1 MNIVIIGYRCT
12 GKTTAGKILA
22 EELDWDFVDTD
33 HLITLR
39 EGIISAKGWEY
50 FRLLEKMVIH
60 ELSEKNRIVIATGGG
75 VVMDEANID
84 NLKKNGFLI
93 WLRADADKIRSRMEN
108 DLKTSNMRPSLT
120 GMNTLDEIK
129 EVLEIRNS
137 YYKKA
142 MDIEVDTGG
151 MSAIEVA
158 NCIREEYLARYSAPN

>member
-39 EGIISAKGWEY
+39 ERSDIEGIISAKGWEY

-75 VVMDEANID
+75 VVMDDNI
-84 NLKKNGFLI
+84 GRSSGVRRCVS
-93 WLRADADKIRSRMEN
+93 WGVCGCYRHRGCRSRCVGWHIVE
-108 DLKTSNMRPSLT
+108 
-120 GMNTLDEIK
+120 
-129 EVLEIRNS
+129 
-137 YYKKA
+137 
-142 MDIEVDTGG
+142 
-151 MSAIEVA
+151 
-158 NCIREEYLARYSAPN
+158 